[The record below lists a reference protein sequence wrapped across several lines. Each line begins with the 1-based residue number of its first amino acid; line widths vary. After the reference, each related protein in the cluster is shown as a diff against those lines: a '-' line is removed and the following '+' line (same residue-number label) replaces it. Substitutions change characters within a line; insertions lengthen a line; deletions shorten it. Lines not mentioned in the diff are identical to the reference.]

1 MTCFHP
7 QKAFR
12 KARPNPKTGK
22 YPVVIVKRS
31 SKEPGLIELPC
42 GQCIGCRLDR
52 SKAWAIR
59 CMHEI
64 QIQQEKYG
72 KGSCFITLT
81 YNDRN
86 LPPDGQLEKSDFQLF
101 LKRLRKNTKA
111 KIRYYHCGE
120 YGEKFSRPHFHALLF
135 GYVPEDLRFHSYEN
149 KLPVYTSAII
159 SKAWRDQGFALVG
172 SATFE
177 SAAYIAR
184 YILKKQNGKKA
195 TEHYTNEDGV
205 CLNPEYTTM
214 SLKPGI
220 GAEYY
225 EKYKKEIYTTDSVVL
240 KGQELPPP
248 KFYSTKYEIENPEH
262 YELIKQERQR
272 KVAKYA
278 KDLTPERLGAR
289 ERVQSAR
296 LGQLPRQMEKT

>member
-1 MTCFHP
+1 MKYKSSRKNTVREAASLPLPITTETCP
-7 QKAFR
+7 QTVNWKSQIFNYSLNACVR
-12 KARPNPKTGK
+12 TLRQK
-22 YPVVIVKRS
+22 YATTTAVSTAKNFQDHISTRYS
-31 SKEPGLIELPC
+31 
-42 GQCIGCRLDR
+42 
-52 SKAWAIR
+52 
-59 CMHEI
+59 
-64 QIQQEKYG
+64 
-72 KGSCFITLT
+72 
-81 YNDRN
+81 
-86 LPPDGQLEKSDFQLF
+86 LEKSDFQLF
-101 LKRLRKNTKA
+101 LKRLRKNTQA

-149 KLPVYTSAII
+149 KLPVFTSAII

-195 TEHYTNEDGV
+195 TEHYTNDDGV

-272 KVAKYA
+272 KVARYA

-296 LGQLPRQMEKT
+296 LGQLPRGLEKT